1 MAIQASPKP
10 QIGWNSFINCWGLF
24 AYAPALLDFFWCTLQ
39 GTLTTYPT
47 SNGAL
52 EKSSKKQVGAG
63 GWRGYVKYFPSGY
76 TTNLVCCWCFLLLK
90 MLLSWLGLNLK
101 SIEIYWGLG
110 DHRVMK
116 KIRVAFRRW
125 ASPKIGMLCLVEGV
139 YKIVCTNASRVVEV
153 TNTSTVSR

>member
-1 MAIQASPKP
+1 MRMLQH
-10 QIGWNSFINCWGLF
+10 CWI
-24 AYAPALLDFFWCTLQ
+24 FFWCTLQ

-76 TTNLVCCWCFLLLK
+76 TTNLVCCWCFLFLK

-101 SIEIYWGLG
+101 SIEIYWTTQKYWNLL
-110 DHRVMK
+110 RPRWSSSEWF
-116 KIRVAFRRW
+116 IRVAFRRW